1 MPELPEV
8 ETIVRG
14 LYGDVVGRVFT
25 AVTIDWPRQ
34 VAPLS
39 PQEFAS
45 RLTGR
50 RVLSLYRRG
59 KYIIFDLDEA
69 ALLVHLKMTGRLYV
83 MPTGAGHPDDRWL
96 RAVFGMDDG
105 HELRFSDSRRF
116 GRLLLTDSAE
126 EISTR
131 LGPEPLSEEFSLDAF
146 HARLTARRGTV
157 KPLLLD
163 QRFVA
168 GVGNIYADEALWSAG
183 IDPRRK
189 VDTLKRDEIAR
200 LYFALRS
207 VLLSGIEHQGASIN
221 WYRKPDGTRGEQQDH
236 FNIYGRAGKPCPR
249 CGAVIQ
255 KIRLGQRG
263 THYCPSCQK

>member
-1 MPELPEV
+1 
-8 ETIVRG
+8 
-14 LYGDVVGRVFT
+14 
-25 AVTIDWPRQ
+25 
-34 VAPLS
+34 
-39 PQEFAS
+39 
-45 RLTGR
+45 
-50 RVLSLYRRG
+50 
-59 KYIIFDLDEA
+59 
-69 ALLVHLKMTGRLYV
+69 

-96 RAVFGMDDG
+96 RAVFRMDDG
-105 HELRFSDSRRF
+105 RELRFSDSRRF

-126 EISTR
+126 EISAR
-131 LGPEPLSEEFSLDAF
+131 LGPEPLSEGFSLDAF
-146 HARLTARRGTV
+146 HAQLTARRGTV

-168 GVGNIYADEALWSAG
+168 GVGNIYADEALWAAG

-189 VDTLKRDEIAR
+189 ADTLKRDEIAR

-207 VLLSGIEHQGASIN
+207 VLSSGIEHQGASIN